1 MQGKISEVELRLYL
15 AGQGA
20 GSADVNKV
28 SRLSHPLGTCETPC
42 TRAAMH

>member
-1 MQGKISEVELRLYL
+1 MIEHTMSPDRGTPQGKISEVELRLYL

-28 SRLSHPLGTCETPC
+28 
-42 TRAAMH
+42 